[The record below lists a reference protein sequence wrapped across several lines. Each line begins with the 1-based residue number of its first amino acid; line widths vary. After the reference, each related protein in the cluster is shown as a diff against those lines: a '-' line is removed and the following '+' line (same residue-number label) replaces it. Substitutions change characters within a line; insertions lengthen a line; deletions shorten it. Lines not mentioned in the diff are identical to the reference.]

1 MALIKE
7 ITQQALT
14 IGYLSTQAKKQIQ
27 VVLANTCDSEDI
39 DALIVLE
46 RAIIAG
52 QVNEEPSKR
61 IVKATRNTTRNTPKT
76 TSAANLNLAYQIA
89 AELAATAA
97 LALTMPQN
105 IHDKSLL
112 ST

>member
-61 IVKATRNTTRNTPKT
+61 IVKATRNTPKT

>member
-7 ITQQALT
+7 IAQQALT
-14 IGYLSTQAKKQIQ
+14 IGYLSAQAKQQIQ
-27 VVLANTCDSEDI
+27 VVIESTCDSEDI
-39 DALIVLE
+39 DALIVLK
-46 RAIIAG
+46 RAIVAG
-52 QVNEEPSKR
+52 LVKEESSKR
-61 IVKATRNTTRNTPKT
+61 IVKSSRNTPKSTST
-76 TSAANLNLAYQIA
+76 TNLNLAYQIA

-105 IHDKSLL
+105 IHDQSLL